1 METPV
6 FIHKDTLLPMTQV
19 GIVKRQALSLVVY
32 SPADPAKVVAHL
44 DFETVSA
51 TTRAF
56 RALAA
61 AFGGPVKEFE

>member
-6 FIHKDTLLPMTQV
+6 FIHRDTLLPMTQV
-19 GIVKRQALSLVVY
+19 GIVKRHLMSLVVY
-32 SPADPAKVVAHL
+32 SPADPARVVAHL
-44 DFETVSA
+44 DFETHAA
-51 TTRAF
+51 TTRAL